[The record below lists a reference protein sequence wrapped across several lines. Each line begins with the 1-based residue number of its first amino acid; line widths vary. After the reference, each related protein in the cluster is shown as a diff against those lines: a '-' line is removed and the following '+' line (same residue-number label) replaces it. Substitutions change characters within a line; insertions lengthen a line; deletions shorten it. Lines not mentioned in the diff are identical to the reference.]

1 MLIQIQTN
9 DDGSQAT
16 LDLIGTFDNDGFFS
30 ASSDKSFISE
40 YRKISPNAD
49 ITINLNSP
57 GGSVNSAMTI
67 RNLLAQHKGKI
78 TCNVL
83 GWAASAATFITSL
96 ANVHVRMMQGSF
108 LMIHNPLNVAMGNQH
123 ALRKLADNLE
133 LLADSMAR
141 IYADKSGM
149 DINEVKRL
157 MDAETWFPA
166 EDAVKCHLADELIP
180 TSKVVAQADT
190 DGTPV
195 LGGVALSGGL
205 KQPQNLVIKEEKT
218 DMTDMTDIKNA
229 TNPNVANKLTDAQ
242 ASVKGSV
249 SSAVAITSIE
259 QLKSH
264 YPELTNA
271 LVKDAVNAALTAERS
286 RLKSLDA
293 IRDKNPQIVDNAKYV
308 TFADAAQT
316 ALAILQQSDLTQHN
330 KAEAVKKDAENVAD
344 TLSKL
349 SASSNPDAGTSS
361 ENMTGT
367 VAASQAWI
375 SLMEKT
381 KEL

>member
-30 ASSDKSFISE
+30 ASSDKSFVSE

-123 ALRKLADNLE
+123 ALRKQADNLE
-133 LLADSMAR
+133 LIADSMAR

-149 DINEVKRL
+149 DINEIKRL
-157 MDAETWFPA
+157 MDAETWFSA

-218 DMTDMTDIKNA
+218 DMADIKNA
-229 TNPNVANKLTDAQ
+229 TNPNVANKVTDAQ
-242 ASVKGSV
+242 TSVKGSV
-249 SSAVAITSIE
+249 SSTVAITSIE

-271 LVKDAVNAALTAERS
+271 LVNDAVNAALTAERS

-293 IRDKNPQIVDNAKYV
+293 IRDKNPQIVDDAKYV
-308 TFADAAQT
+308 SFADAAQT

-330 KAEAVKKDAENVAD
+330 KAEAVKKDAENVAN

-367 VAASQAWI
+367 IAASQVWI

>member
-16 LDLIGTFDNDGFFS
+16 LDLIGTFDNDGFFT
-30 ASSDKSFISE
+30 ASSDKSFVSE

-123 ALRKLADNLE
+123 ALRKQADNLE

-149 DINEVKRL
+149 DINEIKRL
-157 MDAETWFPA
+157 MDAETWFSA

-218 DMTDMTDIKNA
+218 DMADIKNA

-242 ASVKGSV
+242 ASVKSSV

-264 YPELTNA
+264 YPELTNT
-271 LVKDAVNAALTAERS
+271 LVNDAVNAALTAERS

>member
-30 ASSDKSFISE
+30 ASSDKSFVSE

-108 LMIHNPLNVAMGNQH
+108 LMIHNPLNIAMGNQH
-123 ALRKLADNLE
+123 ALRKQADNLE
-133 LLADSMAR
+133 LIADSMAR

-149 DINEVKRL
+149 DINEIKRL
-157 MDAETWFPA
+157 MDAETWFSA

-218 DMTDMTDIKNA
+218 DMADIKNA

-264 YPELTNA
+264 YPDLTNA
-271 LVKDAVNAALTAERS
+271 LVNDAVNAALTAERS

-367 VAASQAWI
+367 IAASQAWI

>member
-16 LDLIGTFDNDGFFS
+16 LDLIGTFDNDGFFT
-30 ASSDKSFISE
+30 ASSDKSFVSE

-123 ALRKLADNLE
+123 ALRKQADNLE

-149 DINEVKRL
+149 DINEIKRL
-157 MDAETWFPA
+157 MDAETWFSA

-218 DMTDMTDIKNA
+218 DMADIKNA

-242 ASVKGSV
+242 ASVKSSV

-264 YPELTNA
+264 YPELTNT
-271 LVKDAVNAALTAERS
+271 LVNDAVNAALTAERS

-367 VAASQAWI
+367 VATSQAWI

>member
-30 ASSDKSFISE
+30 VSSDKSFVSE

-108 LMIHNPLNVAMGNQH
+108 LMIHNPLNIAMGNQH
-123 ALRKLADNLE
+123 ALRKQADNLE
-133 LLADSMAR
+133 LIADSMAR

-149 DINEVKRL
+149 DINDVKRL
-157 MDAETWFPA
+157 MDAETWFSA

-218 DMTDMTDIKNA
+218 DMADIKNA

-259 QLKSH
+259 QLKLH

-271 LVKDAVNAALTAERS
+271 LVNDAVNAALTAERS

-344 TLSKL
+344 SLSKL

-367 VAASQAWI
+367 IAASQAWV

>member
-16 LDLIGTFDNDGFFS
+16 LDLIGSFDNDGFFS
-30 ASSDKSFISE
+30 ASSDKSFVSE

-49 ITINLNSP
+49 IIINLNSP

-123 ALRKLADNLE
+123 ALRKQADNLE
-133 LLADSMAR
+133 LIANSMAR

-149 DINEVKRL
+149 DINEIKRL
-157 MDAETWFPA
+157 MDAETWFSA

-218 DMTDMTDIKNA
+218 DMADIKNA

-242 ASVKGSV
+242 ASVKSSV

-264 YPELTNA
+264 YPELTHA
-271 LVKDAVNAALTAERS
+271 LVADAVNAALTAERS

>member
-16 LDLIGTFDNDGFFS
+16 LDLIGAFDNDGFFT
-30 ASSDKSFISE
+30 ASSDKSFVSE

-123 ALRKLADNLE
+123 ALRKQADNLE
-133 LLADSMAR
+133 LIANSMAR

-149 DINEVKRL
+149 DINEIKRL
-157 MDAETWFPA
+157 MDAETWFSA

-205 KQPQNLVIKEEKT
+205 KHPQNLVIKEEKT
-218 DMTDMTDIKNA
+218 DMADIKNA

-242 ASVKGSV
+242 ASVKSSV

-264 YPELTNA
+264 YPELTNT
-271 LVKDAVNAALTAERS
+271 LVNDAVNAALTAERS

>member
-16 LDLIGTFDNDGFFS
+16 LDLIGSFDNDGFFS
-30 ASSDKSFISE
+30 ASSDKSFVSE

-123 ALRKLADNLE
+123 ALRKQADNLE
-133 LLADSMAR
+133 LIANSMAR

-149 DINEVKRL
+149 DINEIKRL
-157 MDAETWFPA
+157 MDAETWFSA

-218 DMTDMTDIKNA
+218 NMADIKNA

-242 ASVKGSV
+242 ASVKSSV

-264 YPELTNA
+264 YPELTHA
-271 LVKDAVNAALTAERS
+271 LVADAVNAALTAERS

-367 VAASQAWI
+367 VAASQAWV
-375 SLMEKT
+375 SLIDKLEG
-381 KEL
+381 L

>member
-30 ASSDKSFISE
+30 VSSDKSFVSE

-123 ALRKLADNLE
+123 ALRKQADNLE
-133 LLADSMAR
+133 LIADSMAR

-149 DINEVKRL
+149 DINEIKRL
-157 MDAETWFPA
+157 MDAETWFSA

-218 DMTDMTDIKNA
+218 DMADIKNA

-271 LVKDAVNAALTAERS
+271 LVNDAVNAALTAERS

-330 KAEAVKKDAENVAD
+330 KAEAVKKDAENVAN

-367 VAASQAWI
+367 IAASQAWI

>member
-16 LDLIGTFDNDGFFS
+16 LDLIGTFDNDGFFT
-30 ASSDKSFISE
+30 ASSDKSFVSE

-123 ALRKLADNLE
+123 ALRKQADNLE

-149 DINEVKRL
+149 DINEIKRL
-157 MDAETWFPA
+157 MDAETWFSA

-205 KQPQNLVIKEEKT
+205 KHPQNLVIKEEKT
-218 DMTDMTDIKNA
+218 DMADIKNA

-242 ASVKGSV
+242 ASVKSSV

-264 YPELTNA
+264 YPELTNT
-271 LVKDAVNAALTAERS
+271 LVNDAVNAALTAERS

>member
-30 ASSDKSFISE
+30 ASSDKSFVSE

-96 ANVHVRMMQGSF
+96 SNVHVRMMQGSF

-123 ALRKLADNLE
+123 ALRKQADNLE

-149 DINEVKRL
+149 EINEIKRL
-157 MDAETWFPA
+157 MDAETWFSA

-205 KQPQNLVIKEEKT
+205 KHPQNLVIKEEKT
-218 DMTDMTDIKNA
+218 DMADIKNA

-242 ASVKGSV
+242 ASVKSSV

-264 YPELTNA
+264 YPELTHA
-271 LVKDAVNAALTAERS
+271 LVADAVNAALTAERS

-330 KAEAVKKDAENVAD
+330 KAEAVKKDAENVAN

-361 ENMTGT
+361 EYMTGT
-367 VAASQAWI
+367 VVASQAWI

>member
-16 LDLIGTFDNDGFFS
+16 LDLIGTFDNDGFFT
-30 ASSDKSFISE
+30 ASSDKSFVSE

-57 GGSVNSAMTI
+57 GGAGNSAMTI

-78 TCNVL
+78 NCNVL

-123 ALRKLADNLE
+123 ALRKQADNLE

-149 DINEVKRL
+149 DINEIKRL
-157 MDAETWFPA
+157 MDAETWFSA

-218 DMTDMTDIKNA
+218 DMADIKNA

-242 ASVKGSV
+242 ASVKSSV

-264 YPELTNA
+264 YPELTNT
-271 LVKDAVNAALTAERS
+271 LVNDAVNAALTAERS

>member
-30 ASSDKSFISE
+30 VSSDKSFVSE

-123 ALRKLADNLE
+123 ALRKQADNLE
-133 LLADSMAR
+133 LIANSMAR

-149 DINEVKRL
+149 DINEIKRL
-157 MDAETWFPA
+157 MDAETWFSA

-205 KQPQNLVIKEEKT
+205 KHPQNLVIKEEKT
-218 DMTDMTDIKNA
+218 DMADIKNA

-242 ASVKGSV
+242 ASVKSSV

-264 YPELTNA
+264 YPELTNT
-271 LVKDAVNAALTAERS
+271 LVNDAVNAALTAERS

-330 KAEAVKKDAENVAD
+330 KAEAVKKDAENVAN

>member
-30 ASSDKSFISE
+30 ASSDKSFVSE

-123 ALRKLADNLE
+123 ALRKQADNLE
-133 LLADSMAR
+133 LIANSMAR

-149 DINEVKRL
+149 DINEIKRL
-157 MDAETWFPA
+157 MDAETWFSA

-205 KQPQNLVIKEEKT
+205 KHPQNLVIKEEKT
-218 DMTDMTDIKNA
+218 DMADIKNA

-242 ASVKGSV
+242 ASVKSSV

-264 YPELTNA
+264 YPELTHA
-271 LVKDAVNAALTAERS
+271 LVADAVNAALTAERS

-367 VAASQAWI
+367 VAASQAWV
-375 SLMEKT
+375 SLIDKLE
-381 KEL
+381 EL

>member
-16 LDLIGTFDNDGFFS
+16 LDLIGSFDNDGFFS
-30 ASSDKSFISE
+30 ASSDKSFVSE

-123 ALRKLADNLE
+123 ALRKQADNLE
-133 LLADSMAR
+133 LIANSMAR

-149 DINEVKRL
+149 DINEIKRL
-157 MDAETWFPA
+157 MDAETWFSA

-218 DMTDMTDIKNA
+218 DMADIKNA

-242 ASVKGSV
+242 ASVKSSV

-264 YPELTNA
+264 YPELTHA
-271 LVKDAVNAALTAERS
+271 LVADAVNAALTAERS

>member
-9 DDGSQAT
+9 DDGSKAT
-16 LDLIGTFDNDGFFS
+16 LDLIGSFDNDGFFS
-30 ASSDKSFISE
+30 ASSDKSFVSE

-123 ALRKLADNLE
+123 ALRKQADNLE
-133 LLADSMAR
+133 LIANSMAR

-149 DINEVKRL
+149 DINEIKRL
-157 MDAETWFPA
+157 MDAETWFSA

-218 DMTDMTDIKNA
+218 DMADIKNA

-242 ASVKGSV
+242 ASVKSSV

-264 YPELTNA
+264 YPELTNT
-271 LVKDAVNAALTAERS
+271 LVNDAVNAALTAERS

-361 ENMTGT
+361 ENMTGS

>member
-16 LDLIGTFDNDGFFS
+16 LDLIGTFDNDGFFT
-30 ASSDKSFISE
+30 ASSDKSFVSE

-123 ALRKLADNLE
+123 ALRKQADNLE

-149 DINEVKRL
+149 DINEIKRL
-157 MDAETWFPA
+157 MDAETWFSA

-218 DMTDMTDIKNA
+218 DMADIKNA

-242 ASVKGSV
+242 ASVKSSV

-264 YPELTNA
+264 YPELINT
-271 LVKDAVNAALTAERS
+271 LVNDAVNAALTAERS

>member
-16 LDLIGTFDNDGFFS
+16 LDLIGSFDNDGFFS
-30 ASSDKSFISE
+30 ASSDKSFVSE

-123 ALRKLADNLE
+123 ALRKQADNLE
-133 LLADSMAR
+133 LIANSMAR

-149 DINEVKRL
+149 DINEIKRL
-157 MDAETWFPA
+157 MDAETWFSA

-218 DMTDMTDIKNA
+218 NMADIKNA

-242 ASVKGSV
+242 ASVKSSV

-264 YPELTNA
+264 Y
-271 LVKDAVNAALTAERS
+271 R
-286 RLKSLDA
+286 
-293 IRDKNPQIVDNAKYV
+293 
-308 TFADAAQT
+308 
-316 ALAILQQSDLTQHN
+316 
-330 KAEAVKKDAENVAD
+330 
-344 TLSKL
+344 
-349 SASSNPDAGTSS
+349 
-361 ENMTGT
+361 
-367 VAASQAWI
+367 
-375 SLMEKT
+375 
-381 KEL
+381 

>member
-30 ASSDKSFISE
+30 ASSDKSFVSE

-123 ALRKLADNLE
+123 ALRKQADNLE
-133 LLADSMAR
+133 LIADSMAR

-149 DINEVKRL
+149 DINEIKRL
-157 MDAETWFPA
+157 MDAETWFSA

-218 DMTDMTDIKNA
+218 DMADIKNA

-271 LVKDAVNAALTAERS
+271 LVADAVNAALTAERS

-330 KAEAVKKDAENVAD
+330 KAEAVKKDAENVAN

-367 VAASQAWI
+367 VAASQAWV
-375 SLMEKT
+375 SLIDKLG
-381 KEL
+381 EL

>member
-30 ASSDKSFISE
+30 ASSDKSFVSE

-96 ANVHVRMMQGSF
+96 SNVHVRMMQGSF

-123 ALRKLADNLE
+123 ALRKQADNLE

-149 DINEVKRL
+149 EINEIKRL
-157 MDAETWFPA
+157 MDAETWFSA

-205 KQPQNLVIKEEKT
+205 KHPQNLVIKEEKT
-218 DMTDMTDIKNA
+218 DMADIKNA

-242 ASVKGSV
+242 ASVKSSV

-264 YPELTNA
+264 YPELTNT
-271 LVKDAVNAALTAERS
+271 LVNDAVNAALTAERS
-286 RLKSLDA
+286 ILKSLDA

>member
-9 DDGSQAT
+9 DDGSKAT
-16 LDLIGTFDNDGFFS
+16 LDLIGSFDNDGFFS
-30 ASSDKSFISE
+30 ASSDKSFVSE

-123 ALRKLADNLE
+123 ALRKQADNLE
-133 LLADSMAR
+133 LIANSMAR

-149 DINEVKRL
+149 DINEIKRL
-157 MDAETWFPA
+157 MDAETWFSA

-218 DMTDMTDIKNA
+218 DMADIKNA

-242 ASVKGSV
+242 ASVKSSV

-264 YPELTNA
+264 YPELTNT
-271 LVKDAVNAALTAERS
+271 LVNDAVNAALTAERS

>member
-16 LDLIGTFDNDGFFS
+16 LDLIGTFDNDGFFT
-30 ASSDKSFISE
+30 ASSDKSFVSE

-96 ANVHVRMMQGSF
+96 ANVHVRMMQGAF

-123 ALRKLADNLE
+123 ALRKQADNLE
-133 LLADSMAR
+133 LIANSMAR

-149 DINEVKRL
+149 DINEIKRL
-157 MDAETWFPA
+157 MDAETWFSA

-218 DMTDMTDIKNA
+218 DMADIKNA

-242 ASVKGSV
+242 ASVKSSV

-264 YPELTNA
+264 YPELTNT
-271 LVKDAVNAALTAERS
+271 LVNDAVNAALTAERS

>member
-16 LDLIGTFDNDGFFS
+16 LDLIGTFDNDGFFT
-30 ASSDKSFISE
+30 ASSDKSFVSE

-123 ALRKLADNLE
+123 ALRKQADNLE
-133 LLADSMAR
+133 LIANSMAR

-149 DINEVKRL
+149 DINEIKRL
-157 MDAETWFPA
+157 MDAETWFSA

-205 KQPQNLVIKEEKT
+205 KHPQNLVIKEEKT
-218 DMTDMTDIKNA
+218 DMADIKNA

-242 ASVKGSV
+242 ASVKSSV

-271 LVKDAVNAALTAERS
+271 LVNDAVNAALTAERS

-293 IRDKNPQIVDNAKYV
+293 IRDKNPQLVDNAKYV

>member
-16 LDLIGTFDNDGFFS
+16 LDLIGSFDNDGFFS
-30 ASSDKSFISE
+30 ASSDKSFVSE

-108 LMIHNPLNVAMGNQH
+108 LMIHNPLNIAMGNQH
-123 ALRKLADNLE
+123 ALRKQADNLE
-133 LLADSMAR
+133 LIANSMAR

-149 DINEVKRL
+149 DINEIKRL
-157 MDAETWFPA
+157 MDAETWFSA

-218 DMTDMTDIKNA
+218 DMADIKNA

-242 ASVKGSV
+242 ASVKSSV

-264 YPELTNA
+264 YPELTHA
-271 LVKDAVNAALTAERS
+271 LVADAVNAALTAERS

>member
-30 ASSDKSFISE
+30 ASSDKSFVSE

-96 ANVHVRMMQGSF
+96 SKVHVRMMQGSF

-123 ALRKLADNLE
+123 ALRKQADNLE

-149 DINEVKRL
+149 DINEIKRL
-157 MDAETWFPA
+157 MDAETWFSA

-205 KQPQNLVIKEEKT
+205 KHPQNLVIKEEKT
-218 DMTDMTDIKNA
+218 DMADIKNA

-242 ASVKGSV
+242 ASVKSSV

-264 YPELTNA
+264 YPELTNT
-271 LVKDAVNAALTAERS
+271 LVNDAVNAALTAERS

>member
-9 DDGSQAT
+9 DDGSKAT
-16 LDLIGTFDNDGFFS
+16 LDLIGSFDNDGFFS
-30 ASSDKSFISE
+30 ASSDKSFVSE

-123 ALRKLADNLE
+123 ALRKQADNLE
-133 LLADSMAR
+133 LIANSMAR

-149 DINEVKRL
+149 DINEIKRL
-157 MDAETWFPA
+157 MDAETWFSA

-205 KQPQNLVIKEEKT
+205 KHPQNLVIKEEKT
-218 DMTDMTDIKNA
+218 DMADIKNA

-242 ASVKGSV
+242 ASVKSSV

-264 YPELTNA
+264 YPELTNT
-271 LVKDAVNAALTAERS
+271 LVNDAVNAALTAERS

>member
-30 ASSDKSFISE
+30 ASSDKSFVSE

-96 ANVHVRMMQGSF
+96 SNVHVRMMQGSF

-123 ALRKLADNLE
+123 ALRKQADNLE

-149 DINEVKRL
+149 DINEIKRL
-157 MDAETWFPA
+157 MDAETWFSA

-218 DMTDMTDIKNA
+218 DMADIKNA
-229 TNPNVANKLTDAQ
+229 TNPNVANKVTDAQ

-271 LVKDAVNAALTAERS
+271 LVNDAVNAALTAERS

>member
-1 MLIQIQTN
+1 M
-9 DDGSQAT
+9 
-16 LDLIGTFDNDGFFS
+16 
-30 ASSDKSFISE
+30 SE

-123 ALRKLADNLE
+123 ALRKQADNLE
-133 LLADSMAR
+133 LIANSMAR

-149 DINEVKRL
+149 DINEIKRL
-157 MDAETWFPA
+157 MDAETWFSA

-205 KQPQNLVIKEEKT
+205 KHPQNLVIKEEKT
-218 DMTDMTDIKNA
+218 DMADIKNA

-242 ASVKGSV
+242 ASVKSSV

-264 YPELTNA
+264 YPELTNT
-271 LVKDAVNAALTAERS
+271 LVNDAVNAALTAERS

-330 KAEAVKKDAENVAD
+330 KAEAVKKDAENVAN

>member
-30 ASSDKSFISE
+30 ASSDKSFVSE

-123 ALRKLADNLE
+123 ALRKQADNLE
-133 LLADSMAR
+133 LIADSMAR

-149 DINEVKRL
+149 DINEIKRL
-157 MDAETWFPA
+157 MDAETWFSA

-195 LGGVALSGGL
+195 LGGVALTGGL

-218 DMTDMTDIKNA
+218 DMADIKNA

-271 LVKDAVNAALTAERS
+271 LVADAVNAALTAERS

-330 KAEAVKKDAENVAD
+330 KAEAVKKDAENVAN

-367 VAASQAWI
+367 VAASQAWV
-375 SLMEKT
+375 SLIDKLG
-381 KEL
+381 EL

>member
-16 LDLIGTFDNDGFFS
+16 LDLIGTFDNDGFFT
-30 ASSDKSFISE
+30 ASSDKSFVSE

-57 GGSVNSAMTI
+57 VGSVNSEMTI

-123 ALRKLADNLE
+123 ALRKQADNLE
-133 LLADSMAR
+133 LIANSMAR

-149 DINEVKRL
+149 DINEIKRL
-157 MDAETWFPA
+157 MDAETWFSA

-205 KQPQNLVIKEEKT
+205 KHPQNLVIKEEKT
-218 DMTDMTDIKNA
+218 DMADIKNA

-242 ASVKGSV
+242 ASVKSSV

-264 YPELTNA
+264 YPELTNT
-271 LVKDAVNAALTAERS
+271 LVNDAVNAALTAERS

>member
-16 LDLIGTFDNDGFFS
+16 LDLIGSFDNDGFFS
-30 ASSDKSFISE
+30 ASSDKSFVSE

-123 ALRKLADNLE
+123 ALRKQADNLE
-133 LLADSMAR
+133 LIANSMAR

-149 DINEVKRL
+149 DINEIKRL
-157 MDAETWFPA
+157 MDAETWFSA

-218 DMTDMTDIKNA
+218 DMADIKNA

-242 ASVKGSV
+242 ASVKSSV

-264 YPELTNA
+264 YPELTHA
-271 LVKDAVNAALTAERS
+271 LVNDAVNAALTAERS

>member
-30 ASSDKSFISE
+30 VSSDKSFVSE

-123 ALRKLADNLE
+123 ALRKQADNLE
-133 LLADSMAR
+133 LIANSMAR

-149 DINEVKRL
+149 DINEIKRL
-157 MDAETWFPA
+157 MDAETWFSA

-205 KQPQNLVIKEEKT
+205 KHPQNLVIKEEKT
-218 DMTDMTDIKNA
+218 DMADIKNA

-242 ASVKGSV
+242 ASVKSSV

-264 YPELTNA
+264 YPELTNT
-271 LVKDAVNAALTAERS
+271 LVNDAVNAALTAERS

-293 IRDKNPQIVDNAKYV
+293 IRDKNPQLVDNAKYV

>member
-16 LDLIGTFDNDGFFS
+16 LDLIGTFENDGFFI
-30 ASSDKSFISE
+30 ASSDKGFVSE
-40 YRKISPNAD
+40 YRKISPTAD

-96 ANVHVRMMQGSF
+96 ANVHVRMLQGSF

-123 ALRKLADNLE
+123 TLRKQADNLE
-133 LLADSMAR
+133 LLANSMAR

-157 MDAETWFPA
+157 MDAETWFSA

-218 DMTDMTDIKNA
+218 DMADIKNA
-229 TNPNVANKLTDAQ
+229 TNPNVANKVTDAQ
-242 ASVKGSV
+242 ASANSSV
-249 SSAVAITSIE
+249 FSAVAITSIE

-271 LVKDAVNAALTAERS
+271 LVTDAVNAALTAERS
-286 RLKSLDA
+286 RLKALDA
-293 IRDKNPQIVDNAKYV
+293 IRDKNPQVVDNAKYV

-316 ALAILQQSDLTQHN
+316 ALAILQQSDLTQRN
-330 KAEAVKKDAENVAD
+330 KAEAVKKDAEYVAD

-349 SASSNPDAGTSS
+349 SPSSNPDAGTSS

-367 VAASQAWI
+367 AAGRQEWL
-375 SLMEKT
+375 SLFDNLG
-381 KEL
+381 EL

>member
-16 LDLIGTFDNDGFFS
+16 LDLIGTFDNDGFFT
-30 ASSDKSFISE
+30 ASSDKSFVSE

-49 ITINLNSP
+49 ITINQNSP
-57 GGSVNSAMTI
+57 GSSANSAMTI

-78 TCNVL
+78 NCNVL

-123 ALRKLADNLE
+123 ALRKQADNLE

-149 DINEVKRL
+149 DINEIKRL
-157 MDAETWFPA
+157 MDAETWFSA

-218 DMTDMTDIKNA
+218 DMADIKNA

-242 ASVKGSV
+242 ASVKSSV

-264 YPELTNA
+264 YPELTNT
-271 LVKDAVNAALTAERS
+271 LVNDAVNAALTAERS

>member
-16 LDLIGTFDNDGFFS
+16 LDLIGSFDNDGFFS
-30 ASSDKSFISE
+30 ASSDKSFVSE

-123 ALRKLADNLE
+123 ALRKQADNLE
-133 LLADSMAR
+133 LIANSMAR

-149 DINEVKRL
+149 DINEIKRL
-157 MDAETWFPA
+157 MDAETWFSA

-205 KQPQNLVIKEEKT
+205 KHPQNLVIKEEKT
-218 DMTDMTDIKNA
+218 DMADIKNA

-242 ASVKGSV
+242 ASVKSSV

-264 YPELTNA
+264 YPELTHA
-271 LVKDAVNAALTAERS
+271 LVADAVNAALTAERS

-367 VAASQAWI
+367 VAASQAWV
-375 SLMEKT
+375 SLIDKLE
-381 KEL
+381 EL

>member
-16 LDLIGTFDNDGFFS
+16 LDLIGTFDNDGFFT
-30 ASSDKSFISE
+30 ASSDKSFVSE

-123 ALRKLADNLE
+123 ALRKQADNLE

-149 DINEVKRL
+149 DINEIKRL
-157 MDAETWFPA
+157 MDAETWFSA

-218 DMTDMTDIKNA
+218 DMADIKNA

-242 ASVKGSV
+242 ASVKSSV

-264 YPELTNA
+264 YPELTNT
-271 LVKDAVNAALTAERS
+271 LVNDAVNAALTAERS

-349 SASSNPDAGTSS
+349 SAPSNPDAGTSS

>member
-30 ASSDKSFISE
+30 ASSDKSFVSE

-96 ANVHVRMMQGSF
+96 SNVHVRMMQGSF

-123 ALRKLADNLE
+123 ALRKQADNLE

-149 DINEVKRL
+149 EINEIKRL
-157 MDAETWFPA
+157 MDAETWFSA

-218 DMTDMTDIKNA
+218 DMADIRNA

-242 ASVKGSV
+242 ASVKSSV

-271 LVKDAVNAALTAERS
+271 LVADAVNAALTAERS

-330 KAEAVKKDAENVAD
+330 KAEAVKKDAENVAN

>member
-30 ASSDKSFISE
+30 VSSDKSFVSE

-123 ALRKLADNLE
+123 ALRKRADNLE
-133 LLADSMAR
+133 LIANSMAR

-149 DINEVKRL
+149 DINEIKRL
-157 MDAETWFPA
+157 MDAETWFSA

-205 KQPQNLVIKEEKT
+205 KHPQNLVIKEEKT
-218 DMTDMTDIKNA
+218 DMADIKNA

-242 ASVKGSV
+242 ASVKSSV

-271 LVKDAVNAALTAERS
+271 LVNDAVNAALTAERS

-293 IRDKNPQIVDNAKYV
+293 IRDKNPQLVDNAKYV

>member
-16 LDLIGTFDNDGFFS
+16 LDLIGTFDNDGFFT
-30 ASSDKSFISE
+30 ASSDKSFVSE

-123 ALRKLADNLE
+123 ALRKQADNLE
-133 LLADSMAR
+133 LIANSMAR

-149 DINEVKRL
+149 DINEIKRL
-157 MDAETWFPA
+157 MDAETWFSA

-205 KQPQNLVIKEEKT
+205 KHPQNLVIKEEKT
-218 DMTDMTDIKNA
+218 DMADIKNA

-242 ASVKGSV
+242 ASVKSSV

-264 YPELTNA
+264 YPELTNT
-271 LVKDAVNAALTAERS
+271 LVNDAVNAALTAERS